1 MPTDVAQLAFASAGA
16 IIILFLMARRGA
28 LTGTERNAVGT
39 AAFGLFLCA
48 RHFGSTEEITDWV
61 FTTAVAAMMI
71 ILAYRNLGFG
81 GIAADASPQD

>member
-39 AAFGLFLCA
+39 AAFGLFY
-48 RHFGSTEEITDWV
+48 V
-61 FTTAVAAMMI
+61 
-71 ILAYRNLGFG
+71 LAISDRLKKLQIGC
-81 GIAADASPQD
+81 SPRRSQP